1 LIIRKTKGIAAP
13 PDRLLNNVA
22 VTRDKLFQ
30 PSVTPKPTG
39 ESTQLGL
46 SFSY

>member
-22 VTRDKLFQ
+22 VIRDKRFQ
-30 PSVTPKPTG
+30 PPSVTTKPTG
-39 ESTQLGL
+39 EGTELGL
-46 SFSY
+46 SFS